1 MTQQIPISEGIKQKT
16 AIPVVSNN
24 AVTECIGIVTKA
36 NEREN
41 LCDVTYINSSG
52 KLDKKQN
59 IEYRV
64 KNKKDEW
71 FPHEQD
77 KVILNESNDNQPI
90 IVNELV
96 DYTKDWKRDR
106 NHNNSNPFSSNCL
119 GYMGMTD

>member
-59 IEYRV
+59 IT
-64 KNKKDEW
+64 
-71 FPHEQD
+71 
-77 KVILNESNDNQPI
+77 LSC
-90 IVNELV
+90 
-96 DYTKDWKRDR
+96 
-106 NHNNSNPFSSNCL
+106 S
-119 GYMGMTD
+119 